1 MILMDKIPLKSST
14 PFRFKLKF
22 KDYNSINSYLKNMLF
37 ANNYKF
43 LCFKNRLTYEVNFYY
58 KQYSLSKIDVIA
70 VIYTKQY
77 EEKILNEIYDEL
89 DGVVKDNNFDKSNNF
104 YFIPI
109 FIVDN
114 NNEAFKKY
122 IRKPLAQTRHNYLL
136 PVGYLIS
143 NTTLY
148 IINQN
153 NDIYIGKYLELK
165 KRFIKTIKLKKLLKN
180 ENE

>member
-122 IRKPLAQTRHNYLL
+122 IRMPLAQIKNNYLL